1 MLSIVSGLCW
11 LPVCFLWRNVS
22 LGLLPIFESFYH
34 EWRLNFVICFFGI
47 CWDDHIGF
55 VFPFVN
61 VIYHTDWRVYIELSL
76 WLEWIQLD
84 FFSSLYSLPPHF
96 MIFMAYLFYIFLFI
110 LLLLIIVLIA
120 FTEFFGFIICV
131 LAYLNDL
138 LSFYI
143 FAFPIVIFLSNRFCC
158 FST

>member
-61 VIYHTDWRVYIELSL
+61 VIYHTNFVLVEPSL
-76 WLEWIQLD
+76 HPRYKSHLIVISVFMCCWIRFASILVRILC
-84 FFSSLYSLPPHF
+84 LYSSG
-96 MIFMAYLFYIFLFI
+96 ISAYSFLVVSFSVVWYPDNI
-110 LLLLIIVLIA
+110 GLIKWVWEYSPLLGFLE
-120 FTEFFGFIICV
+120 EFEKGQH
-131 LAYLNDL
+131 
-138 LSFYI
+138 
-143 FAFPIVIFLSNRFCC
+143 
-158 FST
+158 